1 MRFYFNYDENVCTTE
16 DDVIKYLCE
25 ITELEP
31 EYIREELHT
40 RREYYGWYEC
50 KVSNAIKEKFD
61 TWQISNSVI

>member
-1 MRFYFNYDENVCTTE
+1 MRFYFNYEENVCTTE

-40 RREYYGWYEC
+40 RRDYYGLYEC

-61 TWQISNSVI
+61 T